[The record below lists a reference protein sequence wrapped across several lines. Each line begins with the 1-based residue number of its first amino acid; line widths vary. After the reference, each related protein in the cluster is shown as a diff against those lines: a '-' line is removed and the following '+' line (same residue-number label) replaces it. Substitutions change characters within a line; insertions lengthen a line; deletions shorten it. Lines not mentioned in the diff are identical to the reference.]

1 MNFYQLLR
9 EEDQKALRDE
19 FRTKLKIPQ
28 ITEVKKKK
36 MRNEDQN
43 LGYVVFKLQQGK
55 IVLN

>member
-28 ITEVKKKK
+28 ITEVKKK

-43 LGYVVFKLQQGK
+43 LGYEVFKLQQGK

>member
-28 ITEVKKKK
+28 ITEVKKK